1 MKMVLSKNNVIKVK
15 NPLNIHQEDFLYVE
29 KIISIFP
36 NSLHKSGLPLP
47 KIYYNIFSFIKII
60 K

>member
-1 MKMVLSKNNVIKVK
+1 MVLSKNNVIKVK

-36 NSLHKSGLPLP
+36 NSLHKSG
-47 KIYYNIFSFIKII
+47 FSIKNFL
-60 K
+60 KVT